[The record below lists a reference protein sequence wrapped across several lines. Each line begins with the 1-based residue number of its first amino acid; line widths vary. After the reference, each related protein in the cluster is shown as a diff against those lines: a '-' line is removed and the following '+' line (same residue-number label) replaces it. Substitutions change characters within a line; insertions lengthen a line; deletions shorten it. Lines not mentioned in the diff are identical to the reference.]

1 MRVLDNEVSKF
12 FENPFRDA
20 RFSLKKI
27 DSKNAVVVKLRRS
40 DEKPFEILRCNRI
53 SCWSF
58 SERSL
63 KHVFMENGTLVGFAG
78 FEEVRIEE
86 DAEQV
91 AVFAKPLVEALIAI
105 VRGSDRLNLLKT
117 FYEVLWSECNFSTK
131 IPRSLLMK
139 DSFDETLDRRSA
151 FLLLS
156 SEEENEVKRYLEKDV
171 RVALKLESETELQ
184 RFYNVGVRCFLLND
198 FKDEYRERYA
208 DCFFILQK
216 ADVASA
222 LGRVDGLIVDVKEF
236 SLEEIVLASLVN
248 RLLTLYVSLERFDSK
263 LLDVLGFGAVGWQR
277 STNPIFTR
285 VKQES
290 ERIYEISFVNDFNVP
305 GNVKIDVSNGSVTWF
320 LDRSKVGLRKQ
331 TVERE
336 DGRYFHFYWE
346 GVS

>member
-12 FENPFRDA
+12 FENPFHDA
-20 RFSLKKI
+20 RFLLRKI

-40 DEKPFEILRCNRI
+40 DEKPFEILRCNRM

-63 KHVFMENGTLVGFAG
+63 KHVFMENDTLVGFAG

-91 AVFAKPLVEALIAI
+91 VAFAKPSVEAFIVI

-117 FYEVLWSECNFSTK
+117 FYEVLWSECDFSTK
-131 IPRSLLMK
+131 IPKSLLMK
-139 DSFDETLDRRSA
+139 GSFDETLDRRSA

-156 SEEENEVKRYLEKDV
+156 SNEENEVKRYLEKGV
-171 RVALKLESETELQ
+171 RVALKLESEGELQ

-198 FKDEYRERYA
+198 YNDEYRERYA

-216 ADVASA
+216 ANVASA

-248 RLLTLYVSLERFDSK
+248 RLLPLYVSVERLDPN
-263 LLDVLGFGAVGWQR
+263 LLDVLGFGAFGWR
-277 STNPIFTR
+277 RRTNPIFTR

-290 ERIYEISFVNDFNVP
+290 ERIYEISFVNDFNLP

-320 LDRSKVGLRKQ
+320 LDRNKVGLRKQ
-331 TVERE
+331 TVGRE
-336 DGRYFHFYWE
+336 DGRYFHFYRE

>member
-1 MRVLDNEVSKF
+1 VRVLDNEVSKF
-12 FENPFRDA
+12 FENPLQDA
-20 RFSLKKI
+20 GFSLKKI

-63 KHVFMENGTLVGFAG
+63 KHVFMENDTLVGFAG

-91 AVFAKPLVEALIAI
+91 VVFAKPLVEAFIVI
-105 VRGSDRLNLLKT
+105 VRGPDKLNLLKA
-117 FYEVLWSECNFSTK
+117 FYEVLWSECNFPTK
-131 IPRSLLMK
+131 IPKSLLME

-156 SEEENEVKRYLEKDV
+156 SNEEDEVKRYLKKGV
-171 RVALKLESETELQ
+171 RVAVKLESWGELQ

-216 ADVASA
+216 ANVASA
-222 LGRVDGLIVDVKEF
+222 LARVDGLIVTVKEF

-248 RLLTLYVSLERFDSK
+248 RLLPLYVSVERFDSK
-263 LLDVLGFGAVGWQR
+263 LLDVLGFGAFGWR
-277 STNPIFTR
+277 RCTNSIFTR
-285 VKQES
+285 IERER
-290 ERIYEISFVNDFNVP
+290 ERIYEISYVSESNVP
-305 GNVKIDVSNGSVTWF
+305 GRVWIDVSKDSPEWF
-320 LDRSKVGLRKQ
+320 FEQSETSLRKQ

-336 DGRYFHFYWE
+336 DGRYFHFYRE

>member
-12 FENPFRDA
+12 FEDSFHDA

-27 DSKNAVVVKLRRS
+27 DSKNSVVVKLRRS
-40 DEKPFEILRCNRI
+40 DAKPFEILRCDRI

-63 KHVFMENGTLVGFAG
+63 KHVFMENGTLIGFAG

-91 AVFAKPLVEALIAI
+91 TVFAKPLVEAFIVI
-105 VRGSDRLNLLKT
+105 VRGYDRLNLLKT
-117 FYEVLWSECNFSTK
+117 FYEVLWRECNLCIKTPK
-131 IPRSLLMK
+131 TLLMK
-139 DSFDETLDRRSA
+139 GSFDETFDQRSA

-156 SEEENEVKRYLEKDV
+156 SNEENEVKRYLEKDV
-171 RVALKLESETELQ
+171 RVAVKLESERELQ
-184 RFYNVGVRCFLLND
+184 RFYNIGVRCFLLND
-198 FKDEYRERYA
+198 FKDEYRERYP

-216 ADVASA
+216 ANVASA
-222 LGRVDGLIVDVKEF
+222 LGKVDGLIVDIKEF
-236 SLEEIVLASLVN
+236 SLEELVLASLVN
-248 RLLTLYVSLERFDSK
+248 RLLPLYVSAEGVDSK
-263 LLDVLGFGAVGWQR
+263 LLDVLGFGAIGWR
-277 STNPIFTR
+277 RCTNPIFTR
-285 VKQES
+285 IEQERESIYDISYVS
-290 ERIYEISFVNDFNVP
+290 EFNVP
-305 GNVKIDVSNGSVTWF
+305 GRARIDVSKDSLEWF
-320 LDRSKVGLRKQ
+320 FEQSKTGLRKQ